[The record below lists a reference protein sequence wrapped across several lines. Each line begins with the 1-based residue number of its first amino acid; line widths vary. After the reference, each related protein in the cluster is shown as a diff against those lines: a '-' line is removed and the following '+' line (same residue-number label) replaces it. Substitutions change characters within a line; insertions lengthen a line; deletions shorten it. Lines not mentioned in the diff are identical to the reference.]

1 MALPLASAG
10 LRVAMA
16 IAKRAG
22 KKLVKKGSKGY
33 KLKKTKH
40 SFESNISTDF
50 KKYATPI
57 PKRRTFAQ
65 IPRKRFF
72 KGPVGGIGRGLKREV
87 KRSYFRGKGQIRHTL
102 TTGEPFK
109 GIAKGTKKH
118 LKFYSKIISPEG
130 KQFRYLVKR
139 PTFGDFGVVATKGR
153 KIRKNVL
160 KGGIYGAYGY
170 GAYKMKS

>member
-1 MALPLASAG
+1 MAYLSAG
-10 LRVAMA
+10 LRLA
-16 IAKRAG
+16 
-22 KKLVKKGSKGY
+22 
-33 KLKKTKH
+33 KLKK
-40 SFESNISTDF
+40 FA
-50 KKYATPI
+50 YAR
-57 PKRRTFAQ
+57 KRR
-65 IPRKRFF
+65 RGFF
-72 KGPVGGIGRGLKREV
+72 QSGTIAGTIKKGV

-109 GIAKGTKKH
+109 GIALGSKKH

-139 PTFGDFGVVATKGR
+139 PTFGDMGVAATKGK

>member
-1 MALPLASAG
+1 MAYLSAG
-10 LRVAMA
+10 LRLA
-16 IAKRAG
+16 
-22 KKLVKKGSKGY
+22 
-33 KLKKTKH
+33 KLKK
-40 SFESNISTDF
+40 FA
-50 KKYATPI
+50 YAR
-57 PKRRTFAQ
+57 KRR
-65 IPRKRFF
+65 RGFF

-87 KRSYFRGKGQIRHTL
+87 KRSYFRGKGQIRRTL

-109 GIAKGTKKH
+109 GIALGSKKH

-139 PTFGDFGVVATKGR
+139 PTFGAMGIAATKGK